1 MARLNLESRA
11 EMVAERLT
19 VADLTTNLAEVLERA
34 RHGEEFTI
42 ERDGEVIATLGPPSV
57 KPGITWGEFLATYHK
72 RPRPDDRF
80 ADDLEAIL
88 AEREMLT
95 DGPEWP
101 D

>member
-1 MARLNLESRA
+1 
-11 EMVAERLT
+11 MVAERLT
-19 VADLTTNLAEVLERA
+19 VADLATTLMEVLDRVSN
-34 RHGEEFTI
+34 GEEFAI
-42 ERDGEVIATLGPPSV
+42 ERNGEVIASIGPPSA
-57 KPGITWGEFLATYHK
+57 KPAITWGEFVATYHL

-95 DGPEWP
+95 DAPEWP